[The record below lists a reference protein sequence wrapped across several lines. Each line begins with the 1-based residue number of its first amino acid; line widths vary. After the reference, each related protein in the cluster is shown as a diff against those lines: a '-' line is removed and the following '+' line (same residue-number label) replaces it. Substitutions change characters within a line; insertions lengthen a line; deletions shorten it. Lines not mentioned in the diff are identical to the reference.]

1 MPAPQTYTV
10 SYSTDNGASWTAF
23 TNVQQID
30 ARIGRARLMDS
41 FEPSSMSFTMRY
53 PSGFYSP
60 NTALVTGTLVKLER
74 TGSAYQMW
82 QGRIADVSVDYGIP
96 YAGNVGVSD
105 YVTVS
110 CEGSMAIWGRLAGNN
125 LLISANPVRA
135 AISQAL
141 SGTNIQYATTYTAT
155 DDPPIEASNIS
166 GSYLEWIN
174 LVATTLSSTLKDGG
188 ELVDVIGLYTKDF
201 VGTLPV
207 AFSDTANNSTNQVY
221 NQVKLTSQVE
231 NYFTNVVVT
240 TQFNGTANV
249 TTGSAPY
256 RTLPLTTINASNA
269 QATDLANYY
278 LGNYNTPRT
287 TITEITA
294 SSEAQSSWALD
305 LGYGWWDIIGY
316 RTNVTFRGATYYMTI
331 LGSSFTATPSG
342 SMFTY
347 QLADASLSPFFV
359 LDDPV
364 YGILDTN
371 KLSW

>member
-1 MPAPQTYTV
+1 MTVQNFTV
-10 SYSTDNGASWTAF
+10 SYSTDNGSTWTAF

-30 ARIGRARLMDS
+30 AHIGRSRLMDS
-41 FEPSSMSFTMRY
+41 FEPSGMSFTMRY

-60 NTALVTGTLVKLER
+60 NTALVTGTLVKLE
-74 TGSAYQMW
+74 GNSAAYEMW
-82 QGRIADVSVDYGIP
+82 RGRIADVSVDYGIP
-96 YAGNVGVSD
+96 YSGNVGVSD

-110 CEGSMAIWGRLAGNN
+110 CEGALAIWGRLAGNN
-125 LLISANPVRA
+125 ALVPANPVRA
-135 AISQAL
+135 AVAAAIA
-141 SGTNIQYATTYTAT
+141 GTGLLYGTTYTAT
-155 DDPPIEASNIS
+155 DDPTVEASNVT
-166 GSYLEWIN
+166 GSYLEWMN
-174 LVATTLSSTLKDGG
+174 LLATTLSATLKDGG
-188 ELVDVIGLYTKDF
+188 PTTDTIGLNSKNF
-201 VGTLPV
+201 VGSLPCS
-207 AFSDTANNSTNQVY
+207 FSDTTNNYYNQVY

-256 RTLPLTTINASNA
+256 RTLPISTINSSNS

-294 SSEAQSSWALD
+294 TSEAQSQWGLD

-316 RTNVTFRGATYYMTI
+316 RTNVTFRGTTYYMTI
-331 LGSSFTATPSG
+331 LGSTFTATPGG
-342 SMFTY
+342 SMFSY